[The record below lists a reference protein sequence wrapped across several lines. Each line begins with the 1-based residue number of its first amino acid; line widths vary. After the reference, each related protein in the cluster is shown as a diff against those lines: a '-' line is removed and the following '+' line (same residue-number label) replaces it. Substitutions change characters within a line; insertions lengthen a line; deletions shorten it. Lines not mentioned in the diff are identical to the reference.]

1 MDHRRDPILNQ
12 QQGYGWAGE
21 PVTPWDRKCPLF
33 EAFPYSVS
41 DATEQQLKQKA
52 WAKEVPDWTV

>member
-1 MDHRRDPILNQ
+1 M
-12 QQGYGWAGE
+12 GE